1 MLKRIY
7 EFFGI
12 EPIYSQKELN
22 RMRYGN
28 FVKSEYGTFIKS
40 DLNMV
45 RPNDQF
51 FKIIRNARGNHKPMV
66 DEEK

>member
-1 MLKRIY
+1 
-7 EFFGI
+7 
-12 EPIYSQKELN
+12 
-22 RMRYGN
+22 MRYGN